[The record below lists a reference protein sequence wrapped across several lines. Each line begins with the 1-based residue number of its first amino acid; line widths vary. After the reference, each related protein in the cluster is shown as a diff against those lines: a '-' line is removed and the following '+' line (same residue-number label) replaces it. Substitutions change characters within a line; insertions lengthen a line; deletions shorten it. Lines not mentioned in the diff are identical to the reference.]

1 MSTEPAFAGADGSG
15 PSAPSTSHAAAP
27 ANDWLK
33 PFRKTWESVTRL
45 LASHRGS
52 SAFFCLLPALYLSG
66 VLIYISAQL
75 ANDLCIAVSLA
86 IPGDF
91 SRRPRPTV
99 DEVRASAYGVAIL
112 SLVQSMIS
120 YIGAVAGVEITAA
133 MLGLVAIW
141 QKWPGVLSFVAWTVT
156 VFEHFFI
163 VLFISLLLSWSSMFA
178 SFFQNTLNAS
188 FGSATLSIVTGILL
202 PAILVWQ
209 LSASVL
215 TRQRM
220 IFSGE

>member
-1 MSTEPAFAGADGSG
+1 
-15 PSAPSTSHAAAP
+15 
-27 ANDWLK
+27 
-33 PFRKTWESVTRL
+33 
-45 LASHRGS
+45 
-52 SAFFCLLPALYLSG
+52 
-66 VLIYISAQL
+66 
-75 ANDLCIAVSLA
+75 
-86 IPGDF
+86 
-91 SRRPRPTV
+91 
-99 DEVRASAYGVAIL
+99 
-112 SLVQSMIS
+112 MIS

-178 SFFQNTLNAS
+178 SFFQNTLNVS